1 MDLFRTPFAFNKWA
15 RVSEWARK
23 IGNKMEF
30 YVIKVQ
36 ITSCIVFLE
45 KKQFRIRKNHRE
57 VLENRSFVIY
67 VKSWFLKSQLLDKHM
82 VFWRCSISS
91 SNGHH
96 ENGARNIRG
105 ERWKHIH
112 HSCPPCIQG
121 TTALFFSCKSGHLY
135 GFDSRRKNSRSLKLH
150 NWLAPH

>member
-1 MDLFRTPFAFNKWA
+1 MGKGKWMGTKNWKQNGILCHQ
-15 RVSEWARK
+15 STNYK
-23 IGNKMEF
+23 LH
-30 YVIKVQ
+30 
-36 ITSCIVFLE
+36 CFLGK

-112 HSCPPCIQG
+112 HSCPPCTQG
-121 TTALFFSCKSGHLY
+121 TTELFFSRKSGHLY
-135 GFDSRRKNSRSLKLH
+135 GFDSRRKKCQKSKTS
-150 NWLAPH
+150 